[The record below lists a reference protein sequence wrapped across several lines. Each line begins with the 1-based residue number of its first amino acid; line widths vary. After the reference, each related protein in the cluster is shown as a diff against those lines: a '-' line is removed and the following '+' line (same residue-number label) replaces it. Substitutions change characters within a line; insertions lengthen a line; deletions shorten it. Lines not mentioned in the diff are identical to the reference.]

1 MIHNGITGRSPAC
14 LFIDAHAKVVYIYP
28 KEERV
33 MNVATMDEQ
42 TLKAILKAAIVEVLE
57 ERRDLVRDIVDEA
70 LEDAGLVAAIAEGEQ
85 TPIVSREDVFTA
97 LDTTV

>member
-1 MIHNGITGRSPAC
+1 
-14 LFIDAHAKVVYIYP
+14 
-28 KEERV
+28 